1 VHRPAVLLVDEPTG
15 NLDDAYARDIVEL
28 FRSFHQVGVTVAIAT
43 HDRLVAEQ
51 LSARAIHLGQG
62 RIAA

>member
-1 VHRPAVLLVDEPTG
+1 M

-28 FRSFHQVGVTVAIAT
+28 FGSFHQVGVTVAIAT

-51 LSARAIHLGQG
+51 LSARTIHLGQG
-62 RIAA
+62 RVAV